1 MKYIRSMSL
10 KNKIT
15 LTVFALLLGIFLVCA
30 FFLNTAFDLYNKTI
44 YESKAGEISANM
56 QRIEE
61 EFRTIEALSEEYM
74 TQQSMQENLELW
86 SSSKDSYERSAAKG
100 ELQGYLMSLATR
112 KRYIRG
118 IMLTDEQGKTLT
130 WERDYAIPQSVY
142 ERLAQS
148 NVPDDGSNYW
158 IEPEK
163 GSDLFTSAR
172 TVRRVRD
179 RSFETIGKLYI
190 IVDMKSMI
198 SAVCTTSLSDN
209 MSLYIYGNEK
219 IHGADDFADSRLI
232 ENFLEENKNYS
243 IKSTDGTK
251 YFLVRVSGQLTR
263 YRYVTVMNLDTLFSN
278 VERFNVVVVICFII
292 IFILLLVLTSLVS
305 RKLLRRLELLCD
317 NMKEM
322 ENGNLSVQSTV
333 NIPPDSRDE
342 IDILAKR
349 FYSMADEIDTLV
361 NENYKKVLLF
371 RETQLKLLHSQI
383 KPHFLYNTLETI
395 NWMAISKGQKEISAM
410 VKALGN
416 LLRNS
421 IGKNQHVV
429 TVAEELKLL
438 EDYLL
443 IQKNRFGEVLEV
455 SFNVE
460 RDLYSYSVLK
470 MSLQIP
476 VENSIK
482 HVLEKNGGVCKIN
495 ISIEKKDDDLLL
507 CVSDN
512 GEGIPD
518 NIINSIKNGEYETNS
533 GIGLENIEKRTKLI
547 YGDSYGVEIHNRQDG
562 GASVSMR
569 IPAKTVHYVKKLF
582 EKGEDDV

>member
-1 MKYIRSMSL
+1 MKHIRSMSL
-10 KNKIT
+10 KKKIT
-15 LTVFALLLGIFLVCA
+15 FTVFALLLGIFLICA
-30 FFLNTAFDLYNKTI
+30 FFLNAAFKLYNKTI

-74 TQQSMQENLELW
+74 TQQSMQDNLEEW
-86 SSSKDSYERSAAKG
+86 SNTKDRYNRSATEG
-100 ELQGYLMSLATR
+100 ELKEYLMSLATR
-112 KRYIRG
+112 KRYIKG
-118 IMLTDEQGKTLT
+118 VMLEDEKGKSIK
-130 WERDYAIPQSVY
+130 WERDYVIPQGVY
-142 ERLAQS
+142 ERLFEEDI
-148 NVPDDGSNYW
+148 PDDGSNYW
-158 IEPEK
+158 IEPEN

-172 TVRRVRD
+172 AVRRVRD
-179 RSFETIGKLYI
+179 RSFETIGRLYI
-190 IVDMKSMI
+190 IVDMQSMNSSVFSGN
-198 SAVCTTSLSDN
+198 SAGD
-209 MSLYIYGNEK
+209 MSLFIYGNEK
-219 IHGADDFADSRLI
+219 IYGEDGFEHPALI
-232 ENFLEENKNYS
+232 EKFLSEDKDYS
-243 IKSTDGTK
+243 IKSAEGTK

-263 YRYVTVMNLDTLFSN
+263 YCYVTVMNLDTLFSN
-278 VERFNVVVVICFII
+278 VERFNMVVIICFII
-292 IFILLLVLTSLVS
+292 IFILLLVLTSFVS
-305 RKLLRRLELLCD
+305 RKLLSRLELLCD

-322 ENGNLSVQSTV
+322 ENGNLSVQSSV

-342 IDILAKR
+342 IDILTKR
-349 FYSMADEIDTLV
+349 FYSMAEEIDTLV
-361 NENYKKVLLF
+361 NDNYKKVLLF

-443 IQKNRFGEVLEV
+443 IQKNRFGEALEV
-455 SFNVE
+455 SFDVE
-460 RDLYSYSVLK
+460 RNLYSYSVLK

-482 HVLEKNGGVCKIN
+482 HVLEKNGGICRIN
-495 ISIEKKDDDLLL
+495 ISIEKNGDDLLL

-512 GEGIPD
+512 GGGIPE
-518 NIINSIKNGEYETNS
+518 NIIDSIKNGEYETNS
-533 GIGLENIEKRTKLI
+533 GIGLENVEKRIRLI
-547 YGDSYGVEIHNRQDG
+547 YGEDYGVEIHNREGG
-562 GASVSMR
+562 GAAVTMR
-569 IPAKTVHYVKKLF
+569 IPAKTVDGVKERI
-582 EKGEDDV
+582 EKGEDYV